1 MEPRDGRR
9 AFTTTQKKHI
19 LLQQNYKCAMCFKK
33 LDLTIVEFDHSK
45 PWSESGLTI
54 VKNGVALH
62 PDCHRRKTLKENLKK
77 VDKVRKPAK
86 PKIESKVL
94 TKQELNRF
102 TVTQLKDLAKKHN
115 IRLSSNVYTSFL
127 WGTKYT
133 PPTKQQYVNKLFGK
147 VFNTELK

>member
-1 MEPRDGRR
+1 MELRDGRR

-33 LDLTIVEFDHSK
+33 LDLTIVEFDHAK
-45 PWSESGLTI
+45 PWSE
-54 VKNGVALH
+54 NGVALH

-77 VDKVRKPAK
+77 VDKVRKPTK
-86 PKIESKVL
+86 PKIESKLL
-94 TKQELNRF
+94 TKQELNRL

-115 IRLSSNVYTSFL
+115 FRLSSNVYTSLL